1 MTSHKDSILAEEVQ
15 SVLLLIIILTR
26 DAAASLRFLATMKTM
41 MKNITISTR
50 GRLGTRERCQ
60 NMTGKTSEDNSNF
73 GKVAHLV
80 KMELRTLNKVPSNSS
95 KSKYSMNSMII
106 SISKGRQRK
115 QE

>member
-1 MTSHKDSILAEEVQ
+1 MTNHKAFTQAGVAQ
-15 SVLLLIIILTR
+15 SDHLQIIILTR
-26 DAAASLRFLATMKTM
+26 DVEVSLRFSATMKTTM
-41 MKNITISTR
+41 MNITISTR
-50 GRLGTRERCQ
+50 RRVGTREQCQ
-60 NMTGKTSEDNSNF
+60 SMTGKTSVDNSNF

-106 SISKGRQRK
+106 SISRGKQKK